1 MNGPVSNQTALLTD
15 NIGEKNNAVCI
26 SNTV

>member
-1 MNGPVSNQTALLTD
+1 MNGPVSNQTAVLTD
-15 NIGEKNNAVCI
+15 IIGEKNNVLCI